1 VVADLAVV
9 EALKGVLR
17 MGERVSRDLAIRT
30 YAVARQAE
38 RSIDFALGSQ
48 SQWDSLRE
56 YYRDE
61 RLGFV
66 RDILC
71 AFRALKADCPSSMA
85 REPFTTIDVGWALSF
100 PLRRF
105 VNRFRSSWR
114 LTRVETGFI
123 CGALTALAEVLTR
136 AHQPDAKHL
145 VKLRMD
151 LSACQRII
159 HKHLVGV
166 PELAQADA
174 VEHFCQADHVVSV
187 RMDAIWGNT
196 PVLAASA

>member
-1 VVADLAVV
+1 MGVRVAKDLA
-9 EALKGVLR
+9 L
-17 MGERVSRDLAIRT
+17 RT

-48 SQWDSLRE
+48 SQWDLLRE
-56 YYRDE
+56 YYRDG

-66 RDILC
+66 RDILS

-85 REPFTTIDVGWALSF
+85 REQFATIDVCWALSF

-105 VNRFRSSWR
+105 LNRFRSRWR
-114 LTRVETGFI
+114 FTRAETGFI
-123 CGALTALAEVLTR
+123 CGGFAILAEVLTR
-136 AHQPDAKHL
+136 ADQPDAKHL
-145 VKLRMD
+145 VELRMN
-151 LSACQRII
+151 LSTCQRII

-187 RMDAIWGNT
+187 SMHAIWGKA
-196 PVLAASA
+196 PVLAASV